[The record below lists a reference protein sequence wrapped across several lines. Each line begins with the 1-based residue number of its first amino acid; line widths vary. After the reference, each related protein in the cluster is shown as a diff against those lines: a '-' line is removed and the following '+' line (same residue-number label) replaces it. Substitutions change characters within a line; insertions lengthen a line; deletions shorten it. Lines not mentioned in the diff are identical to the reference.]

1 MAKKKPNIRFKGFEE
16 EWKETQF
23 SKEAETRRGL
33 TYSPSSISKNGVRV
47 LRSSN
52 IADDTFVISSDDVFV
67 ERDAINIDYA
77 KNDDILITSA
87 NGSQRLVGK
96 HCIINGIGNNSAVHG
111 GFMLLAT
118 AKNPHFLNASM
129 GSSWYHDFIKF
140 FVAGGNGAIGNLNK
154 ADLDNY
160 TINVPSPT
168 EQQKIGEFFKQLDE
182 LIGAKEEELEKLRQ
196 IKLALLDKM
205 FPSDSQDVTNTPPP
219 HWNSLN
225 INKLCKDLVMTAAA
239 PNIPAIR
246 FRGFTEPWEK
256 KTFGDFGHVSM
267 CKRVMKYQTSEKG
280 DVPFFKIGTFG
291 EKPDAFISYELFN
304 CLKSNYPYPRKGDIL
319 ISAAG
324 TLGRLVEFNGEDQYF
339 QDSNIVW
346 LNHEDSLHNPFL
358 KVLYHVVKWNSVE
371 GSTLKR
377 LYNSNILNTEIF
389 VPSKAE
395 QRKIGDFFRS
405 QDEAINSSQEQII
418 KLKYIKQAC
427 MQQMFA

>member
-96 HCIINGIGNNSAVHG
+96 HCIINGIENNSAVHG

-205 FPSDSQDVTNTPPP
+205 FPSDSQDITNTPP
-219 HWNSLN
+219 
-225 INKLCKDLVMTAAA
+225 
-239 PNIPAIR
+239 
-246 FRGFTEPWEK
+246 
-256 KTFGDFGHVSM
+256 
-267 CKRVMKYQTSEKG
+267 
-280 DVPFFKIGTFG
+280 IG
-291 EKPDAFISYELFN
+291 
-304 CLKSNYPYPRKGDIL
+304 
-319 ISAAG
+319 
-324 TLGRLVEFNGEDQYF
+324 
-339 QDSNIVW
+339 IV
-346 LNHEDSLHNPFL
+346 
-358 KVLYHVVKWNSVE
+358 
-371 GSTLKR
+371 
-377 LYNSNILNTEIF
+377 
-389 VPSKAE
+389 
-395 QRKIGDFFRS
+395 
-405 QDEAINSSQEQII
+405 
-418 KLKYIKQAC
+418 
-427 MQQMFA
+427 

>member
-1 MAKKKPNIRFKGFEE
+1 
-16 EWKETQF
+16 
-23 SKEAETRRGL
+23 
-33 TYSPSSISKNGVRV
+33 
-47 LRSSN
+47 
-52 IADDTFVISSDDVFV
+52 
-67 ERDAINIDYA
+67 
-77 KNDDILITSA
+77 
-87 NGSQRLVGK
+87 
-96 HCIINGIGNNSAVHG
+96 
-111 GFMLLAT
+111 
-118 AKNPHFLNASM
+118 
-129 GSSWYHDFIKF
+129 
-140 FVAGGNGAIGNLNK
+140 
-154 ADLDNY
+154 
-160 TINVPSPT
+160 
-168 EQQKIGEFFKQLDE
+168 
-182 LIGAKEEELEKLRQ
+182 
-196 IKLALLDKM
+196 
-205 FPSDSQDVTNTPPP
+205 
-219 HWNSLN
+219 
-225 INKLCKDLVMTAAA
+225 MTTAA